1 MTGKELLKQYVDTFN
16 KNDEEAYI
24 QHVSN
29 AEAYDFL
36 ADRIPLFECPDKDI
50 EETYY
55 FRFWTLRKHIKHTE
69 ECGFVFTE
77 FLYHVPWGGKY
88 NTIVCAVGHHLNEA
102 RWLADAPTYVEP
114 YAAHFLEKKRNPH
127 QYSSWLISA
136 LYDYCRIRGDF
147 SFALDRFEQLEEYYA
162 QWESTNLTK
171 SGLFFS
177 IDGFDGMEFSISG
190 TPTETMKRQPGL
202 RPTLNSYMYHDALTL
217 AKLADMKGLADKA
230 KMYREKAEALRERIE
245 ERLWDGEFYKAIHA
259 EDIDSV
265 YDTRDIKPERNVREL
280 LGYIPFI
287 YGLGD
292 RERAKKMFPLLTD
305 PKVFLA
311 KTGLT
316 TADQGHPRFMYEADH
331 ECLWNGYVWPFAT
344 TQTLDACA
352 AVMNR
357 YGNEI
362 MSNEDF
368 TMLLSQYAKMH
379 HRVREDGTLVNWID
393 EEMHPDRMEWST
405 REWLHSDKFEPKYG
419 APDRGKDY
427 NHSTFC
433 DLVIHDLVGVDVEDG
448 KLVLRPH
455 IPADWDYIRLENVTV
470 CGKTYDI
477 TYDKTGEK
485 YGHGRG
491 WTVREIG

>member
-1 MTGKELLKQYVDTFN
+1 MTGKELLKSYVDTFN
-16 KNDEEAYI
+16 ANDDEHITQY
-24 QHVSN
+24 VSN
-29 AEAYDFL
+29 AAAYDFL

-127 QYSSWLISA
+127 QYSSWLITA

-147 SFALDRFEQLEEYYA
+147 SLALDRFEQLEEYYA

-202 RPTLNSYMYHDALTL
+202 RPTLNSYMYHGALTL
-217 AKLADMKGLADKA
+217 AKLADMKGLTDKA
-230 KMYREKAEALRERIE
+230 QMYREKAEALRVAIE

-287 YGLGD
+287 YGLGNE
-292 RERAKKMFPLLTD
+292 ERAKKMFPLLTD

-331 ECLWNGYVWPFAT
+331 ECLWNGYIWPYAT
-344 TQTLDACA
+344 TQTIDACA
-352 AVMNR
+352 AAMNR

-379 HRVREDGTLVNWID
+379 HRVCEDGKVINWID
-393 EEMHPDRMEWST
+393 EEMDPYRLVWTT
-405 REWLHSDKFEPKYG
+405 REWLYTDKFESKYG
-419 APDRGKDY
+419 DRDRGKDY
-427 NHSTFC
+427 NHSAFC
-433 DLVIHDLVGVDVEDG
+433 DLVLHDLVGIDVEDG
-448 KLVLRPH
+448 KPILRPH
-455 IPADWDYIRLENVTV
+455 IPADWDYLRVENVHLL
-470 CGKTYDI
+470 GKTYDI

-485 YGHGRG
+485 YGVGKG
-491 WTVREIG
+491 WTIAER